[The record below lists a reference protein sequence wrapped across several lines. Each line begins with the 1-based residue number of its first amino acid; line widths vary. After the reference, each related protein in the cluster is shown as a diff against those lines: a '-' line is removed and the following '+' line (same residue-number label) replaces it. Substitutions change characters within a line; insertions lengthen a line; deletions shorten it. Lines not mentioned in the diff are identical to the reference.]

1 MQARRGRCKAAG
13 RCGAGWL
20 GRVQGGLG
28 RALGAPRVD
37 LVRLAFTSR
46 TERMKV
52 TSTPEVPG
60 PSRSW
65 SPAPAVP
72 SSPLDLRIC
81 AFTIEGICVVGF
93 KRNCSGPRP
102 QSICWRPWRASDC
115 RVPVERY
122 NSTILCDSAD
132 RQTDRQTGRL
142 SSRGSPHQGAG
153 VGASFRMRRLIKK
166 PLRPARDAELMT
178 DSAFLPRK
186 LRYFSPSFLSQRTLP

>member
-13 RCGAGWL
+13 RSEAGWL
-20 GRVQGGLG
+20 GRGQGWLG

-46 TERMKV
+46 TERMNV

-115 RVPVERY
+115 RMSVERHS
-122 NSTILCDSAD
+122 STILCASAAALVE
-132 RQTDRQTGRL
+132 RT
-142 SSRGSPHQGAG
+142 SSSGAG

-186 LRYFSPSFLSQRTLP
+186 LTNSFDSLQTQRTLP